1 MNMELREKP
10 GGLPSMGSHRVG
22 HDWRDLAAAAAFIC
36 RVLTAILVAERPI
49 LYWILFYVIF
59 FHSDYEEDWVT
70 VIGKNK
76 VKLSKL
82 VLFGTCVN
90 YLMLCRPSDF
100 IICDEVIPCSIFGYS
115 DICSLCTWSLH
126 FCSALWNLLL
136 RDYMRSIYYLPGNI

>member
-1 MNMELREKP
+1 MELREKP
-10 GGLPSMGSHRVG
+10 GGLPSMGLQRVG
-22 HDWRDLAAAAAFIC
+22 HDWSDLAAAAFIC

-59 FHSDYEEDWVT
+59 FTQIMRNIESLLLDK
-70 VIGKNK
+70 KN

-82 VLFGTCVN
+82 VLIGTCVN

-100 IICDEVIPCSIFGYS
+100 IICSEVIPCSILGYS